1 MTAKP
6 IALGTSEQFA
16 RVRSFLRDAG
26 FNPTSVCRTFNVREI
41 SDLADVDHAAIDLA
55 GIPGSLALCIKI
67 FLFEALVPDSEIGQ
81 VIDPPTLEAFLALGL
96 LRRDD
101 FRPGAYYAPV
111 LLYPLADLLIASDRF
126 TSPDGST
133 FAPPADLVFPAFHTS
148 TALFLRLIAKSPA
161 ADALDLGTGSGIAAF
176 LLSESVARVVASDVT
191 RRATHFTN
199 FNRLLNQRDN
209 VEVVRGDLYNPVD
222 GHTFDRIAVHCPYV
236 PAVRKRLIFADGGIT
251 GEALIR
257 RAVEG
262 LPRYLRPGGTFY
274 AICTGLDTRDGP
286 FEDRVRSWL
295 GPGENEF
302 EVIVAAAR
310 LRSLDQ
316 LIAYLTERQSVRLS
330 EAAQLRETLERSGML
345 TLVWGALVVHRRL
358 ASGGTPRT
366 QRVKLAVNDGRE
378 EYDPRQLEWSAQ
390 QISPEQLARI
400 W

>member
-26 FNPTSVCRTFNVREI
+26 FTPSNVCRTFNVREI
-41 SDLADVDHAAIDLA
+41 SDLADVDYAAIDLA
-55 GIPGSLALCIKI
+55 GIPGPLACCIKI
-67 FLFEALVPDSEIGQ
+67 FLFEAVVADSEIGR
-81 VIDPPTLEAFLALGL
+81 VIDPPTLDAFLALGL

-101 FRPGAYYAPV
+101 SRTGEYYAPV

-126 TSPDGST
+126 TSPDGSA

-148 TALFLRLIAKSPA
+148 TALFLRLIARSPA
-161 ADALDLGTGSGIAAF
+161 ADALDLGTGSGIAAL

-191 RRATHFTN
+191 SRATHFTS

-209 VEVVRGDLYNPVD
+209 VEVVRGNLYNAVA
-222 GHTFDRIAVHCPYV
+222 GNAFDRIVFHLPYV
-236 PAVRKRLIFADGGIT
+236 PAVRKRLIFADGGTT

-257 RAVEG
+257 RAIEG
-262 LPRYLRPGGTFY
+262 LPRYLRPEGTFY

-295 GPGENEF
+295 GPRANEF

-316 LIAYLTERQSVRLS
+316 LMAYLTERQSVRLS
-330 EAAQLRETLERSGML
+330 ETAQLRDSLERSGML
-345 TLVWGALVVHRRL
+345 TLVWGALVVHRHL

-366 QRVKLAVNDGRE
+366 QRLKLVVNDGRE

-390 QISPEQLARI
+390 RISPEQLSSI